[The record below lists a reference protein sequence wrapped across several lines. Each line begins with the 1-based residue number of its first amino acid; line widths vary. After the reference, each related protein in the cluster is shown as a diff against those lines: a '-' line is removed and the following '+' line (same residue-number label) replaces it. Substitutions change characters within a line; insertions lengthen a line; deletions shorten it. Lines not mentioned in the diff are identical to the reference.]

1 MSDGVENGCENY
13 ASNVVIG
20 SLSEIFFS
28 GKGRDRAGTQLRE
41 KKSCMNYDGGI
52 SIEDEILPRIG
63 RTA

>member
-20 SLSEIFFS
+20 SLSGIFFS

-41 KKSCMNYDGGI
+41 KKV
-52 SIEDEILPRIG
+52 
-63 RTA
+63 A